1 MLNSVKLMSVI
12 DLKTLYETDGGK
24 WLESTI
30 ELLKKRQFDSLDLE
44 NLIEELE
51 ELSRREKRE
60 VFSLLRN
67 IVAHLLL
74 LQYWSSEREY
84 NTNHWRSEIYNWRDD
99 LNREL
104 TTTLRNYLEENL
116 DLVYQRAL
124 GSMKDKTGNTVKFPE
139 ERPADYTLK
148 NLLDFDWFPAQN

>member
-12 DLKTLYETDGGK
+12 DLKTLYEIDGGK

-30 ELLKKRQFDSLDLE
+30 ELLKNRQFDSLDLE

-74 LQYWSSEREY
+74 LQCWSSEREY